1 MSFVLFFCH
10 DLLESNPR
18 EMMKWNVGVG
28 SMEWCEE
35 IEEIKMGM
43 SDMREVAR
51 GSFEM

>member
-1 MSFVLFFCH
+1 MTSILLCFH
-10 DLLESNPR
+10 ELLESNPR
-18 EMMKWNVGVG
+18 EMMKWNAGVE

-43 SDMREVAR
+43 CDMREVIG